1 MKHRTKAVAIALSAL
16 TLFSLAACG
25 QSGRATLL
33 AGPASAEPLPYAE
46 RAAQGEEYASL
57 VSAANRFAARFSPAA
72 VALEEQEENTALS
85 PVSVYMALALSA
97 QCASGET
104 AEELYA
110 ALGVP
115 RETVQAEFSDFYR
128 GLTARYD
135 NGAGKETGR
144 VDLANSVWVQEG
156 TPTNADCLQTLAEKY
171 FCYSYSA
178 DFAKDNAAANRAVR
192 HFVKEETNGL
202 IDKEFELSEATLF
215 TLINTLYIKDVWNG
229 KGDELLLTKTE
240 YEFAE
245 ADGSAERTKL
255 MQGYYADGRAAEGDT
270 FRTFFAT
277 TENGYNLHFLVPQE
291 GHTAREIFTEENIAA
306 LAGTDYRAL
315 DEASKTRYHTR
326 CLFPAFEAEFD
337 EEVNDILRSMGVGRF
352 FRDPGIHIGNG
363 CEFETLTPE
372 GVYCKKV
379 EHVAKL
385 KVERRGIEGA
395 AVTVV
400 QMDAATAP
408 DPFLWT
414 DKYEDFVVD
423 RAFGFVLTD
432 RYGAILFSGLVN
444 RL

>member
-1 MKHRTKAVAIALSAL
+1 MKFRTRVVAFALSAL

-33 AGPASAEPLPYAE
+33 AGPASAEPRAE
-46 RAAQGEEYASL
+46 RAEQREEYATL
-57 VSAANRFAARFSPAA
+57 VAASNRFAARFAPAA
-72 VALEEQEENTALS
+72 VALKGDGNTALS

-144 VDLANSVWVQEG
+144 VELTNSVWVQEG
-156 TPTNADCLQTLAEKY
+156 TATNADCVQTLAEKY

-178 DFAKDNAAANRAVR
+178 DFGKDNAAANAAVR
-192 HFVKEETNGL
+192 NFVKERTGGL
-202 IDKEFELSEATLF
+202 IDKDFEFSESTLF
-215 TLINTLYIKDVWNG
+215 TLINTLYIKDIWNQT
-229 KGDELLLTKTE
+229 GDELPLTKTE
-240 YEFAE
+240 YDFAE
-245 ADGSAERTKL
+245 AGGSTARAKL
-255 MQGYYADGRAAEGDT
+255 MQGYYAAGRAAEADT
-270 FRTFFAT
+270 FRTFFAQ
-277 TENGYNLHFLVPQE
+277 TENGYKLHFLVPKE
-291 GHTAREIFTEENIAA
+291 GHTAREIFTAENIAA
-306 LAGTDYRAL
+306 LMNADYRAE
-315 DEASKTRYHTR
+315 DEANMTRYHTR

-337 EEVNDILRSMGVGRF
+337 EEVNEILKSMGVARF
-352 FRDPGIHIGNG
+352 FRDPGIFIGNG
-363 CEFETLTPE
+363 CEFETLTAE
-372 GVYCKKV
+372 GVYCKKA

-395 AVTVV
+395 AVTAV

-408 DPFLWT
+408 DPGEWT
-414 DKYEDFVVD
+414 DVYEEFVVD

-432 RYGAILFSGLVN
+432 RYGTILFSGLIN
-444 RL
+444 HL